1 MDLTTRVESI
11 QIQVRYQY
19 VCIQVDVRY
28 GKVFVK
34 DTWSRYFFILVSWG
48 APWFE
53 LDHCSRSGSPQRN
66 TSLIVEV
73 SIEFML
79 HVMFDWNTENVSAF

>member
-11 QIQVRYQY
+11 QIEVRYQY

-34 DTWSRYFFILVSWG
+34 D
-48 APWFE
+48 A
-53 LDHCSRSGSPQRN
+53 
-66 TSLIVEV
+66 
-73 SIEFML
+73 
-79 HVMFDWNTENVSAF
+79 